1 MMENMIGELAHAMQD
16 DRRAQAAN
24 RARLVEAEAAHSPHA
39 QGAWLRTRRAAIAK
53 ARAALTRRRAPVPA
67 PRLDIATGETQ

>member
-39 QGAWLRTRRAAIAK
+39 QGAWLRTRR
-53 ARAALTRRRAPVPA
+53 RAPVPA